1 MANTDI
7 IIHDEKDNVGV
18 VVIEK
23 ITPNQDCNCWIMEN
37 DKSAKIQSKSEIPLG
52 HKIAMIDLKEGD
64 TILKY
69 GHDIGLSCAFRQPN
83 ADSHCKY
90 IHGYSLSFNFVFTC
104 LHLDENNWVVDFGS
118 LKSLKNWLQETFDN
132 LF

>member
-23 ITPNQDCNCWIMEN
+23 ITPNHDYNCWIMEN
-37 DKSAKIQSKSEIPLG
+37 DKLAKIQSINEIPLG
-52 HKIAMIDLKEGD
+52 HKIAMVDLNEGD

-69 GHDIGLSCAFRQPN
+69 GHDIG
-83 ADSHCKY
+83 K
-90 IHGYSLSFNFVFTC
+90 
-104 LHLDENNWVVDFGS
+104 VVKAIKKGEHVHVHNV
-118 LKSLKNWLQETFDN
+118 KTKKW
-132 LF
+132 